1 MSFYSI
7 CFSATGRTKAVADF
21 LCQTWGET
29 FTFLDLSDPSWT
41 APRPLYRRG
50 HLPCHRPRL

>member
-21 LCQTWGET
+21 LCQTWEIGR
-29 FTFLDLSDPSWT
+29 
-41 APRPLYRRG
+41 A
-50 HLPCHRPRL
+50 HV

>member
-29 FTFLDLSDPSWT
+29 FTFLEIGR
-41 APRPLYRRG
+41 A
-50 HLPCHRPRL
+50 HV